1 MTDWRRTR
9 VIKRIFCVLGVALA
23 VAACSSSS
31 KSGSGSQPTS
41 QATTGSAT
49 TGSAGSAATGSTGS
63 AATGSPIVIGG
74 VCSCTGPLGN
84 FPNEMDAYKAWVD
97 TVNASGGINGH
108 QVKFISIDDQGNPG
122 NSEAA
127 VKTLVQSDHAIA
139 LVDLTNLDEGWAS
152 YVQSAN
158 VPVIGAGNSTT
169 PFFMNPDFYPEG
181 QTEDALFASIIEA
194 AKAAGASNLE
204 LIYCA
209 EAVQCQEGIAPLKQ
223 TGTALGLPVT
233 IASEVSASAPNYTAQ
248 CVTAQQAHVTAV
260 FVADIF
266 TVVNKVAA
274 NCAQQGYHP
283 KYIVD
288 GLDLAPNFTSVNG
301 DLYAPVSNLPYFAS
315 TSATQTMN
323 AAFDQYFPGLRK
335 SSDFNEQFLGLWASG
350 LLLQDAAKAGGLGA
364 NGSTPTSAQLIQGL
378 QSLKGDTLDGLAP
391 PLTFA
396 AGQPHPV
403 HCWFESAMHNGA
415 FTLTQ
420 GTTTS
425 CEK

>member
-1 MTDWRRTR
+1 MTDSQRTG
-9 VIKRIFCVLGVALA
+9 VKRLICLVAAVLA

-31 KSGSGSQPTS
+31 KAGTASQSTS
-41 QATTGSAT
+41 QGTTGSAPT
-49 TGSAGSAATGSTGS
+49 ASAPTGSAGS

-84 FPNEMDAYKAWVD
+84 FPNEFDAYRAWVD

-108 QVKFISIDDQGNPG
+108 SVKFVSIDDHGNPG
-122 NSEAA
+122 TSQSA

-152 YVQSAN
+152 YVQSAKI
-158 VPVIGAGNSTT
+158 PVVGAGNSTT
-169 PFFMNPDFYPEG
+169 PFFTNPDFYPEG
-181 QTEDALFASIIEA
+181 QTEDALFASIIGA
-194 AKAAGASNLE
+194 AKNAGATNLE

-223 TGTALGLPVT
+223 VGKALGLPVT
-233 IASEVSASAPNYTAQ
+233 VASEVSAAAPNYTAQ

-266 TVVNKVAA
+266 TVVSKVAS

-283 KYIVD
+283 KYVVD
-288 GLDLAPNFTSVNG
+288 GLDLAPNFTSVSG
-301 DLYAPVSNLPYFAS
+301 DLYAPVSNLPYFANS
-315 TSATQTMN
+315 PAIQTMN
-323 AAFDQYFPGLRK
+323 AAFDKYYPGLRK
-335 SSDFNEQFLGLWASG
+335 SSDFNEQFLGLWTSG

-364 NGSTPTSAQLIQGL
+364 NGSTPTSAQLVQGL
-378 QSLKGDTLDGLAP
+378 QSLKGDTVNGLAP
-391 PLTFA
+391 ALTFP

-403 HCWFESAMHNGA
+403 HCWFESAMHKGA
-415 FTLTQ
+415 FTLPN
-420 GTTTS
+420 GTTTL